1 MLAVII
7 YNFNINFKMESKKNM
22 RRFFWGSL
30 FVIFSSLLSQVLI
43 PTAFGGITRAVS
55 VLNPGDI
62 AIITANSDNAY
73 VSGSTTTDSNGFDF
87 VSKVNL
93 DAGTVIYFAD
103 KGWDGSLGTP
113 FWRAGGEGALR
124 YTVPAGGIT
133 AGTVVHY
140 DDTLIPSLPSSG
152 SGTWDMYSIDST
164 TGAMALSTIINNGFD
179 PATGGD
185 NILVFQGSAA
195 TPNFIF
201 GIGWSAATTWISS
214 GGPSTNSSWIPSGL
228 STASGTI
235 VTLGSTDNYRYNCAN
250 TGLFSPTLSS
260 SLQTVAN
267 WASND
272 LTPLSSSTCI
282 FDASRPTATIS
293 HPGQDDPTPNNSINF
308 TITFDQAIGSSSFAS
323 SDIILSGTG
332 SGSVNSVTT
341 TDNITWTVNV
351 IASSEGT
358 IIVSLPAG
366 SVTDPSGNPNLASII
381 TDDTVVYDTTPP
393 ATLAA
398 PDMSPTSDSGQ
409 SDSDD
414 ITKDSTPEFTGSCVD
429 GDTITILVDGSPITP
444 TVVCASGT
452 YSITPDSPLLEGS
465 HNIQV
470 TATDPAGNLSATSDQ
485 LKIQIDLTPPN
496 CAFNSSSSFEASPA
510 IGGYVDDPLAQITLS
525 VDGNNYVVANNSGN
539 WMINSGTIS
548 PDLIIGQSY
557 LIGISCIDVAGNE
570 YISNQNFDIKR
581 KVDLAVG
588 MQLNTTGTI
597 TSGQTV
603 SYGITIT
610 NVDAF
615 PFNDLDNLS
624 FFVLS
629 PSILDP
635 GINPGD
641 QFATSNSDIECF
653 YFGDAGTIGDPV
665 WNQYAGN
672 NVFQC
677 GFNGPTVLN
686 PAETFSFDVSYTAS
700 QNLPEGLTNRI
711 LIYDDNN
718 FDPDSSLI
726 EQTAEEEGDIYGLD
740 SNSVAA
746 AVYKI
751 PTPVDTNTTT
761 STVTPVEQLASTGGD
776 SAILMLPSLLLI
788 SGALCA
794 KLLRWKLN

>member
-1 MLAVII
+1 
-7 YNFNINFKMESKKNM
+7 M
-22 RRFFWGSL
+22 RRFFQGSL
-30 FVIFSSLLSQVLI
+30 FVILGSLLSQVLI
-43 PTAFGGITRAVS
+43 LAALGGSTRAVS

-87 VSKVNL
+87 ASKVDL

-103 KGWDGSLGTP
+103 KGWDASLATP

-124 YTVPAGGIT
+124 YTVPAGGIA
-133 AGTVVHY
+133 AGAVVHY

-152 SGTWDMYSIDST
+152 NGTWDMYSIDST

-185 NILVFQGSAA
+185 NILVFQGSATA
-195 TPNFIF
+195 PNFIF

-250 TGLFSPTLSS
+250 TGLFSPTFSS

-293 HPGQDDPTPNNSINF
+293 HPGQADPTPNNSINF

-366 SVTDPSGNPNLASII
+366 SVTDPSGNSNLASII
-381 TDDTVVYDTTPP
+381 TDDTVIYDTTPP
-393 ATLAA
+393 TTLAA
-398 PDMSPTSDSGQ
+398 PDMSPSTDSGQ

-444 TVVCASGT
+444 TVVCASGA

-581 KVDLAVG
+581 KVDLAVS

-603 SYGITIT
+603 SYRITIT

-635 GINPGD
+635 GVNPGD

-700 QNLPEGLTNRI
+700 EDLPEGLTNRI

-726 EQTAEEEGDIYGLD
+726 EQVAEEEGDIYGLN

-761 STVTPVEQLASTGGD
+761 STIAPVEQLASTGGD

>member
-1 MLAVII
+1 M
-7 YNFNINFKMESKKNM
+7 FKKIND
-22 RRFFWGSL
+22 
-30 FVIFSSLLSQVLI
+30 
-43 PTAFGGITRAVS
+43 FGGKKLATLLALVLVSCTLFAAKASAITTLS
-55 VLNPGDI
+55 PGDI
-62 AIITANSDNAY
+62 AIVTVNSDNLY
-73 VSGSTTTDSNGFDF
+73 TSGSTTTDSNGFDF

-103 KGWDGSLGTP
+103 KGWDGSLATP
-113 FWRAGGEGALR
+113 FWRAGGEGVLR

-140 DDTLIPSLPSSG
+140 DDTSIPSLPSSG
-152 SGTWDMYSIDST
+152 TGTWDMYSIDST

-185 NILVFQGSAA
+185 NILVFQIDPFFPTSAA
-195 TPNFIF
+195 SPQFIF

-250 TGLFSPTLSS
+250 TGLFSPAFSS

-267 WASND
+267 WALND
-272 LTPLSSSTCI
+272 TTPLSSSTCI

-308 TITFDQAIGSSSFAS
+308 TITFDQAIGSSSFAI

-381 TDDTVVYDTTPP
+381 ADDTVVYDTTPP

-398 PDMSPTSDSGQ
+398 PDMSSTSDSGQ

-465 HNIQV
+465 HDIQV
-470 TATDPAGNLSATSDQ
+470 TAADPAGNLSATSNP
-485 LKIQIDLTPPN
+485 LSVNIDSTKPSCLLNT
-496 CAFNSSSSFEASPA
+496 SSSFDVSPT
-510 IGGYVDDPLAQITLS
+510 IEGSTNDPLAQITLS
-525 VDGNNYVVANNSGN
+525 IDGNGYAAVNNSGN
-539 WMINSGTIS
+539 WIINAGTIS
-548 PDLIIGQSY
+548 PDLIMDQSY
-557 LIGISCIDVAGNE
+557 LIDISCTDVAGNE
-570 YISNQNFDIKR
+570 ETTKQNFDVKR
-581 KVDLAVG
+581 KVDLAVS

-603 SYGITIT
+603 TYGITIT

-635 GINPGD
+635 GVNPID
-641 QFATSNSDIECF
+641 QFATSNPDIECF
-653 YFGDAGTIGDPV
+653 YFGDAGTISDPI
-665 WNQYAGN
+665 WNQYVGN

-700 QNLPEGLTNRI
+700 EDLPEGLTNRI

-726 EQTAEEEGDIYGLD
+726 EQIAEEEGDIYGLD

-746 AVYKI
+746 AVYNI
-751 PTPVDTNTTT
+751 PEPLTPQNPIIASIANLAKTGSNTTPILVISIT
-761 STVTPVEQLASTGGD
+761 SIVI
-776 SAILMLPSLLLI
+776 SAFV
-788 SGALCA
+788 
-794 KLLRWKLN
+794 LRLSPKQNDANN

>member
-1 MLAVII
+1 
-7 YNFNINFKMESKKNM
+7 M
-22 RRFFWGSL
+22 RRFFQGSL
-30 FVIFSSLLSQVLI
+30 FVILGLLLSQVLI
-43 PTAFGGITRAVS
+43 LAAFGGSIRAVS

-87 VSKVNL
+87 VSKVDL

-103 KGWDGSLGTP
+103 KGWDGSLATP

-250 TGLFSPTLSS
+250 TGLFSSTFSS

-308 TITFDQAIGSSSFAS
+308 TITFDQAIGLSSFAS

-366 SVTDPSGNPNLASII
+366 SVTDPSGNPNLASIV
-381 TDDTVVYDTTPP
+381 TDDTVIYDTTPP

-398 PDMSPTSDSGQ
+398 PDMSSSADSGQ

-452 YSITPDSPLLEGS
+452 YLITPDSPLLEGS

-510 IGGYVDDPLAQITLS
+510 ISGYVDDPLAQVTLS

-635 GINPGD
+635 GVNPGD

-653 YFGDAGTIGDPV
+653 YFGDAGTIGDPI

-672 NVFQC
+672 NVFRC

-726 EQTAEEEGDIYGLD
+726 EQIAEEEGDIYGLN

>member
-1 MLAVII
+1 MGFLNSIKKGFLNKSAALFMVMILQLAVLVI
-7 YNFNINFKMESKKNM
+7 S
-22 RRFFWGSL
+22 GSGT
-30 FVIFSSLLSQVLI
+30 VKAISTLS
-43 PTAFGGITRAVS
+43 
-55 VLNPGDI
+55 PGDI
-62 AIITANSDNAY
+62 AIVTVNSDNAY

-103 KGWDGSLGTP
+103 KGWDGSLATP

-124 YTVPAGGIT
+124 YTVPAGGIA
-133 AGTVVHY
+133 AGAVVHY

-152 SGTWDMYSIDST
+152 TGTWDMYSIDST

-185 NILVFQGSAA
+185 NILVFQIDPLFPTSAA
-195 TPNFIF
+195 SPQFIF

-250 TGLFSPTLSS
+250 TGLFSPAFSS

-267 WASND
+267 WALND
-272 LTPLSSSTCI
+272 TTPLSSSTCI

-351 IASSEGT
+351 IASAEGT

-366 SVTDPSGNPNLASII
+366 SVTDPSGNPNLASVI
-381 TDDTVVYDTTPP
+381 TDDTVIYDTTPP

-398 PDMSPTSDSGQ
+398 PDMSSSTDSGQ

-444 TVVCASGT
+444 TVVCVSGA
-452 YSITPDSPLLEGS
+452 YLITPDSPLSEGS

-635 GINPGD
+635 GVNPGD

-677 GFNGPTVLN
+677 GFNGPAVLN

-700 QNLPEGLTNRI
+700 EDLPEGLTNRI

-726 EQTAEEEGDIYGLD
+726 EQVAEEEGDIYGLD

-751 PTPVDTNTTT
+751 PVPVDTGTITTT
-761 STVTPVEQLASTGGD
+761 TNTMATVEQLASTGD
-776 SAILMLPSLLLI
+776 SSVTLTVVALLLI
-788 SGALCA
+788 GGALCA

>member
-1 MLAVII
+1 
-7 YNFNINFKMESKKNM
+7 M
-22 RRFFWGSL
+22 RRFFKVCL
-30 FVIFSSLLSQVLI
+30 FVILGSLLSQVLI
-43 PTAFGGITRAVS
+43 PATFGGSAKAVS

-62 AIITANSDNAY
+62 AIITANSDIGYDPLTPN
-73 VSGSTTTDSNGFDF
+73 SNGFDF
-87 VSKVNL
+87 VSKVDL
-93 DAGTVIYFAD
+93 DAGTEIYFAD
-103 KGWDGSLGTP
+103 KGWDGSLAIP
-113 FWRAGGEGALR
+113 FWRNTTGEGALR
-124 YTVPAGGIT
+124 YTVPVGGIS
-133 AGTVVHY
+133 AGTIVRY
-140 DDTLIPSLPSSG
+140 EDNMIPSLPSSG
-152 SGTWDMYSIDST
+152 SSTWDMYSIDPI
-164 TGAMALSTIINNGFD
+164 TGATTLSTSIASGFD
-179 PATGGD
+179 PATSGD

-195 TPNFIF
+195 APNFIF

-214 GGPSTNSSWIPSGL
+214 GTPSANNSWIPSSL
-228 STASGTI
+228 SAASGTI
-235 VTLGSTDNYRYNCAN
+235 VTLGSTDNYQYQCTNLGMFSSAFSIDLQNISNWNNDN
-250 TGLFSPTLSS
+250 T
-260 SLQTVAN
+260 
-267 WASND
+267 
-272 LTPLSSSTCI
+272 TPYGPISGCS
-282 FDASRPTATIS
+282 FDTSRPTATIS
-293 HPGQDDPTPNNSINF
+293 HLGQADPTNNNSINY
-308 TITFDQAIGSSSFAS
+308 TLTFDQAIDPASFTT
-323 SDIILSGTG
+323 SDIVLSGTG

-351 IASSEGT
+351 IAGTEGT
-358 IIVSLPAG
+358 ITISLPAG
-366 SVTDPSGNPNLASII
+366 SVIDPNGNPNLASII
-381 TDDTVVYDTTPP
+381 TDDTVTYDTTPP

-398 PDMSPTSDSGQ
+398 PDMSSSSDSGQ
-409 SDSDD
+409 SNSDD
-414 ITKDSTPEFTGSCVD
+414 ITNDSTPEFTGSCD
-429 GDTITILVDGSPITP
+429 NGDTITILVDGSAITP
-444 TVVCASGT
+444 TAVCASGS
-452 YSITPDSPLLEGS
+452 YSITPDNPLSEGS

-557 LIGISCIDVAGNE
+557 LMGISCIDVAGNE
-570 YISNQNFDIKR
+570 YTGNQNFDIIR
-581 KVDLAVG
+581 RVDLAVS

-653 YFGDAGTIGDPV
+653 YFGDAGTIGDPI

-672 NVFQC
+672 NVFKC

-700 QNLPEGLTNRI
+700 EDLPEGLTNRI

-718 FDPDSSLI
+718 IDPDSSLI
-726 EQTAEEEGDIYGLD
+726 EQVAEEEGDIYGLN

-751 PTPVDTNTTT
+751 PTPVDTNTSTTT
-761 STVTPVEQLASTGGD
+761 STVAPVEQLASTGGD

>member
-1 MLAVII
+1 
-7 YNFNINFKMESKKNM
+7 M
-22 RRFFWGSL
+22 RRFFQGSL
-30 FVIFSSLLSQVLI
+30 FVILGSLLSQVLI
-43 PTAFGGITRAVS
+43 LAAFGGSTRAVS

-87 VSKVNL
+87 VSKVDL
-93 DAGTVIYFAD
+93 DAGAVIYFAD
-103 KGWDGSLGTP
+103 KGWDGSLATP
-113 FWRAGGEGALR
+113 FWRAGGEGVLR

-140 DDTLIPSLPSSG
+140 DDTSIPSLPSSG
-152 SGTWDMYSIDST
+152 FGTWDMYSIDST

-250 TGLFSPTLSS
+250 TGLFSPTFSS

-308 TITFDQAIGSSSFAS
+308 TITFDQAIGSSSFTT

-414 ITKDSTPEFTGSCVD
+414 ITKDLTPEFTGSCVD
-429 GDTITILVDGSPITP
+429 GDTITILIDGSPITP

-465 HNIQV
+465 HDIQV
-470 TATDPAGNLSATSDQ
+470 TAADPAGNLSATSNP
-485 LKIQIDLTPPN
+485 LSVNIDSTKPSCLLNT
-496 CAFNSSSSFEASPA
+496 SSSFDVSPT
-510 IGGYVDDPLAQITLS
+510 IEGSTDDPLAQITLS
-525 VDGNNYVVANNSGN
+525 IDGNGYAAVNNSGN
-539 WMINSGTIS
+539 WIINAGTIS
-548 PDLIIGQSY
+548 PDLIKDQSY
-557 LIGISCIDVAGNE
+557 LIDISCTDVAGNE
-570 YISNQNFDIKR
+570 ETTKQNFDINR
-581 KVDLAVG
+581 KVDLAVS

-603 SYGITIT
+603 TYGITIT

-653 YFGDAGTIGDPV
+653 YFGDAGTISDPI

-686 PAETFSFDVSYTAS
+686 PAETFSFNVNYTAS

-751 PTPVDTNTTT
+751 PVPVDTGTTT
-761 STVTPVEQLASTGGD
+761 TTINTMATVEQLASTGD
-776 SAILMLPSLLLI
+776 SSVTLTVAALLLI
-788 SGALCA
+788 GGALCA